1 MRWSYFICKR
11 CQKRLFEKYPNAA
24 GCAFECFDGVGSCWP
39 DRPIYLKGGKDE
51 KRNTGKKI

>member
-1 MRWSYFICKR
+1 MRWTYFICKR

-51 KRNTGKKI
+51 KRNTGK